1 MEPLRT
7 RGCRAKMPSA
17 RLRVAMRMRRCFA
30 CLVVDLRGD
39 VCLAGPKLPW
49 NNVTI
54 GGISA
59 DNKQCEDPRLEIR
72 TMGLGLLFDCPQGS
86 WMNERRRR
94 SDWGDWVV

>member
-59 DNKQCEDPRLEIR
+59 DNNNARIR
-72 TMGLGLLFDCPQGS
+72 DSRFGRWGWVCCLIV
-86 WMNERRRR
+86 RR
-94 SDWGDWVV
+94 GVG